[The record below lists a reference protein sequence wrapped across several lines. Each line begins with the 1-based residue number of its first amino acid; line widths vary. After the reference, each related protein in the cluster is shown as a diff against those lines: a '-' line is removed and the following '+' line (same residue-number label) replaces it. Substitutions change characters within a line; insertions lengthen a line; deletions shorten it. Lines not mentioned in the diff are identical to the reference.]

1 MWRSTIAGSLALIA
15 GLLFISACSDGNG
28 PTEPVA
34 PPVEASIVPSG
45 CPTVGQTAK
54 MIVSL
59 YPARSGERLVAAATY
74 AAVLLYVNTR
84 HQADARTLV
93 FRLLDYTFTQ
103 FNAGRLVGG
112 GSLSTRQQLLAFEM
126 GLYCT
131 VGLPTTGLT
140 LPGDPGS
147 DGTVNKV
154 VFPSPTT
161 QNVVTGDGNSGV
173 QIPPNSFNTPA
184 VVVTISVIPGATH
197 PLNTTLDQYGPFYDV
212 KVTPETAITA
222 DLNVGVCLADGAEIP
237 TVFLAHNVTQMVND
251 VPTPGIEVLPPG
263 PSIPGLCT
271 TQTASMSAREMVH
284 LAMRGELRR
293 AGSELGSAIASALL
307 PENAY
312 AGSGGK
318 TGTTKAFSPFG
329 GVDTKV
335 FMTTHPS
342 PFPVQTA
349 PAGSAVA
356 SPPSVQVSTKLG
368 AAVAKTNVLFSVTS
382 GGGTVGGASSST
394 VATDATGVATS
405 GDWVV
410 NSGANSVQAVG
421 TYADPTVTF
430 RAAPVG
436 SGFPQAVSVDPAE
449 GVGFTATGGD
459 VVPYGSS
466 YLFLD
471 GPQGH
476 DAGFQAPGFPT
487 AGWSA
492 GSGPFGSG
500 DVGGTVCAINSE
512 PGFTLNPSWV
522 VGTDL
527 LLRKSFALPS
537 WWTAPLTVTAAIDND
552 IAVYVNGN
560 PLTTLNE
567 TPLYT
572 FSGADAGNYSFN
584 PTSGFVTHE
593 NCATKGSLTF
603 SVPASFLNIGGENT
617 LAIRARDRGSVNYV
631 DAKVTA
637 GSPPTQ

>member
-1 MWRSTIAGSLALIA
+1 MWRSTITGCLALAA
-15 GLLFISACSDGNG
+15 GLLFISACSDNS

-34 PPVEASIVPSG
+34 PPVQESIVPAG
-45 CPTVGQTAK
+45 CPTVTQTAN
-54 MIVSL
+54 MITTL
-59 YPARSGERLVAAATY
+59 FPARSSARIVAAASY
-74 AAVLLYVNTR
+74 AAILLYINTNR
-84 HQADARTLV
+84 VADARTLM
-93 FRLLDYTFTQ
+93 FRLLDFTFAQ
-103 FNAGRLVGG
+103 FNAGKLVGG
-112 GSLSTRQQLLAFEM
+112 GSLATRQTLLAFET

-147 DGTVNKV
+147 SGTVNKV
-154 VFPSPTT
+154 VFPSTTT
-161 QNVVTGDGNSGV
+161 QNVLTPDGNSGV
-173 QIPPNSFNTPA
+173 QIPPNSFNTSA
-184 VVVTISVIPGATH
+184 IVVSISVLTGATH

-212 KVTPETAITA
+212 NVTPATAITA
-222 DLNVGVCLADGAEIP
+222 NLTVGVCLADGAELQ
-237 TVFLAHNVTQMVND
+237 TVFLAHNVTRTINNVL
-251 VPTPGIEVLPPG
+251 TPAIEVLPPG
-263 PSIPGLCT
+263 GSIPGLCT
-271 TQTASMSAREMVH
+271 TQSASMGGRAMLD

-293 AGSELGSAIASALL
+293 AGSELGSAIANALL

-335 FMTTHPS
+335 FIATNPS

-356 SPPSVQVSTKLG
+356 TPPSTLVSTKLG
-368 AAVAKTNVLFSVTS
+368 VSVPKVNVLFSVTS

-394 VATDATGVATS
+394 VATNATGVATVS
-405 GDWVV
+405 NWVV
-410 NSGANSVQAVG
+410 NTGPNSVQAVG
-421 TYADPTVTF
+421 TFADPTVTF
-430 RAAPVG
+430 AAAPVG
-436 SGFPQAVSVDPAE
+436 SGFPQTVSIDPAN
-449 GVGFTATGGD
+449 GVSFTATGGD

-476 DAGFQAPGFPT
+476 DAGFQAPGFST
-487 AGWSA
+487 AGWST
-492 GSGPFGSG
+492 GNGPFGTG

-512 PGFTLNPSWV
+512 PGFTLNGSWV

-560 PLTTLNE
+560 PLTTFNGS
-567 TPLYT
+567 PLYT
-572 FSGADAGNYSFN
+572 FSGPDAANYTFN

-603 SVPASFLNIGGENT
+603 SIPSSFLNLGGQNT

-631 DAKVTA
+631 DAKIAA
-637 GSPPTQ
+637 GAPPSQ

>member
-1 MWRSTIAGSLALIA
+1 
-15 GLLFISACSDGNG
+15 SACSDSS

-34 PPVEASIVPSG
+34 PPVQESIVPSG
-45 CPTVGQTAK
+45 CPSIAQTAN
-54 MIVSL
+54 MIVTL
-59 YPARSGERLVAAATY
+59 YPARGGERLIAAATY
-74 AAVLLYVNTR
+74 AAVLLYINTK

-93 FRLLDYTFTQ
+93 FRLLDFTFVQ
-103 FNAGRLVGG
+103 FNAGKLVGG
-112 GSLSTRQQLLAFEM
+112 GSLATRQALLAFET

-140 LPGDPGS
+140 LPGDPGNG
-147 DGTVNKV
+147 GTVNKV
-154 VFPSPTT
+154 IFPSGNT
-161 QNVVTGDGNSGV
+161 QSVVTPDGNSGV
-173 QIPPNSFNTPA
+173 QLPPNSFNTPA

-212 KVTPETAITA
+212 KVTPESAITA
-222 DLNVGVCLADGAEIP
+222 NLNVGICLADGAEIP
-237 TVFLAHNVTQMVND
+237 TVFLAHNVTQTVSG

-263 PSIPGLCT
+263 PSISGLCT
-271 TQTASMSAREMVH
+271 TQTASMSTRDMMH
-284 LAMRGELRR
+284 LAMRGEFGR

-335 FMTTHPS
+335 FMTTNPS
-342 PFPVQTA
+342 PFPAQTS

-356 SPPSVQVSTKLG
+356 NSPSTLVSTKLG
-368 AAVAKTNVLFSVTS
+368 AVVPKTNVLFSVTS
-382 GGGTVGGASSST
+382 GGGTVGGASTST
-394 VATDATGVATS
+394 VTTNATGVATVS
-405 GDWVV
+405 SWVV
-410 NSGANSVQAVG
+410 NTGANTVQAVG
-421 TYADPTVTF
+421 TYANPTVTF
-430 RAAPVG
+430 ALAPVG
-436 SGFPQAVSVDPAE
+436 SGFPQAVAVDPAN
-449 GVGFTATGGD
+449 GVSFAATGGD

-471 GPQGH
+471 GQQGH
-476 DAGFQAPGFPT
+476 DAGFQTPGFPT
-487 AGWSA
+487 AGWST

-512 PGFTLNPSWV
+512 PGFTLNASWV
-522 VGTDL
+522 VGTDM
-527 LLRKSFALPS
+527 LLRKSFALPT

-560 PLTTLNE
+560 PLTTLNG
-567 TPLYT
+567 TPLYS
-572 FSGADAGNYSFN
+572 FSGADASNYSFN
-584 PTSGFVTHE
+584 PTSGFVSHE

-603 SVPASFLNIGGENT
+603 SIPASFLNLGGQNT

-631 DAKVTA
+631 DAKISA
-637 GSPPTQ
+637 GAPPTQ

>member
-1 MWRSTIAGSLALIA
+1 MWRSTIAGCLALVA
-15 GLLFISACSDGNG
+15 GLLFISACSDSS

-34 PPVEASIVPSG
+34 PPVQESIVPSG
-45 CPTVGQTAK
+45 CPTIAQTAN
-54 MIVSL
+54 MIVTL

-74 AAVLLYVNTR
+74 AAILLYINTR

-93 FRLLDYTFTQ
+93 FRLLDFTFTQ

-112 GSLSTRQQLLAFEM
+112 GSLSTRQALLAFET

-131 VGLPTTGLT
+131 VGLPTTGLV
-140 LPGDPGS
+140 LPGDPGNG
-147 DGTVNKV
+147 GTVNKV
-154 VFPSPTT
+154 VFPSGNT
-161 QNVVTGDGNSGV
+161 QSVVTPDGNSGV
-173 QIPPNSFNTPA
+173 QLPPNSFNTPA

-212 KVTPETAITA
+212 KVTPESAITA
-222 DLNVGVCLADGAEIP
+222 DLTVGLCLADGAEIP
-237 TVFLAHNVTQMVND
+237 TVFLAHNVTQTVNN

-271 TQTASMSAREMVH
+271 TQTTLMSGRAMLD
-284 LAMRGELRR
+284 LAMRGELGR
-293 AGSELGSAIASALL
+293 AGSELGSAIANALL

-335 FMTTHPS
+335 FMTTNPS

-356 SPPSVQVSTKLG
+356 SPPSVLVSTKLG
-368 AAVAKTNVLFSVTS
+368 AVVPKTNVLFSVTS
-382 GGGTVGGASSST
+382 GGGTVGGASTST
-394 VATDATGVATS
+394 VATNAVGVATVS
-405 GDWVV
+405 DWVV
-410 NSGANSVQAVG
+410 NAGANAVQAVG

-430 RAAPVG
+430 RVVPVG
-436 SGFPQAVSVDPAE
+436 SPFPQAVAVDPAN
-449 GVGFTATGGD
+449 GVGFSATGGD

-476 DAGFQAPGFPT
+476 DAGFQAPGFST
-487 AGWSA
+487 AGWST

-512 PGFTLNPSWV
+512 PGFTLNGSWV
-522 VGTDL
+522 VGTDM

-560 PLTTLNE
+560 PLTTLNGN
-567 TPLYT
+567 PLYT
-572 FSGADAGNYSFN
+572 FSGADAGNYAFN

-603 SVPASFLNIGGENT
+603 SIPASFLNLGQQNV

-631 DAKVTA
+631 DAKISA
-637 GSPPTQ
+637 GAPPTQ